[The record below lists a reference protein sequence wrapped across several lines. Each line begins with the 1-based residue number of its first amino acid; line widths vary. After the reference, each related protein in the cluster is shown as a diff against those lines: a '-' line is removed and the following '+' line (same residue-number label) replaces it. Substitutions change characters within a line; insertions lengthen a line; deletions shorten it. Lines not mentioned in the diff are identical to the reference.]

1 MIIDTKNIN
10 GFRERYSIN
19 KNGKEHGFFRYWHSN
34 GNLYLEINC
43 KDGKQHGLYRSWY
56 SNGNLDRKS
65 TRLNSSHI
73 TRSRMPSSA

>member
-19 KNGKEHGFFRYWHSN
+19 KNGKHHGLCRSWYSN

-43 KDGKQHGLYRSWY
+43 NKGEYHGIYRRWCFNGTLSLEANFKNGKYQGF
-56 SNGNLDRKS
+56 
-65 TRLNSSHI
+65 
-73 TRSRMPSSA
+73 